1 VRSDNFTVGLTN
13 LPPNFYDPTEWNYA
27 VCGRYPGAVPAGAT
41 VSLQCTCKT
50 RALLK
55 VRNLHILAHPVPY
68 FFLFFYTNYLYNTC
82 ITCALPAVY
91 LRLAG
96 VQISRRAVSS
106 PGGRTF

>member
-27 VCGRYPGAVPAGAT
+27 VCGRYPGAVPAGAS

-50 RALLK
+50 RGWLK
-55 VRNLHILAHPVPY
+55 VRGLHFGPPCTV
-68 FFLFFYTNYLYNTC
+68 FLLFYINYLYNTC

-96 VQISRRAVSS
+96 VQISHRAVSS